1 MCFFLLSHLLTAPG
15 GNIIDSDADRVGFCV
30 FASCQNEEDIRG
42 FAQVFLKLIRRYKYL
57 EKVLEDEFKKIIKF
71 LKGFTPD
78 ERLKLAKLTGILIA
92 GNQIP
97 AIVLTSAIHDQSVR
111 DGCAGQF
118 LVNTLQIWLSDK
130 DKSTVW
136 SSMKKA
142 GLDQKIYEFF
152 PLNKRTPEAL
162 EQIFSDNGLA
172 PLLEYQRA
180 GMSDRAKKELQNQVS
195 ELIKESASNKE
206 MIAAVHESM
215 NKHNLVDYEVIVIL
229 WNTLMNSME
238 WSKKEEMV
246 GDQAIRHL
254 KTYAPLLKEFTQS
267 IRAEI
272 ALINRIQEFSYEYI
286 NFLKNFIKVIQLFY
300 QLEVLGEDAILKWYR
315 DAHSHKGKSIFLEQ
329 AKEFVQW
336 LETADEGMHRS
347 IIIPVS
353 PFSRANIN
361 PSSLSLPSRIGLSVR
376 D

>member
-1 MCFFLLSHLLTAPG
+1 MSPLFASQLINLTVNTYIFCFVTLVIITAPG
-15 GNIIDSDADRVGFCV
+15 GNIIDSDADRIGFCV
-30 FASCQNEEDIRG
+30 FTSCQNEEDIRG
-42 FAQVFLKLIRRYKYL
+42 FAHVFLKLIRRYKYL

-71 LKGFTPD
+71 LKGFTPE

-92 GNQIP
+92 GNQIHP
-97 AIVLTSAIHDQSVR
+97 IVLTSAIHDQSVR

-118 LVNTLQIWLSDK
+118 LVNTLQIWLADK

-136 SSMKKA
+136 NGMKKA

-152 PLNKRTPEAL
+152 PSNRRTPECL
-162 EQIFSDNGLA
+162 EQTFLDNGLG
-172 PLLEYQRA
+172 PLLDYQRA

-206 MIAAVHESM
+206 IIAAVQESM
-215 NKHNLVDYEVIVIL
+215 SRHNLIDHEVIVML

-254 KTYAPLLKEFTQS
+254 RTYAPLLKEFAQNDV
-267 IRAEI
+267 RAEI

-300 QLEVLGEDAILKWYR
+300 KLDVLNEDAILKWYR
-315 DAHSHKGKSIFLEQ
+315 EAHSHKGKSIFLEQ
-329 AKEFVQW
+329 AKEFVTW
-336 LETADEGMHRS
+336 LETADEES
-347 IIIPVS
+347 
-353 PFSRANIN
+353 
-361 PSSLSLPSRIGLSVR
+361 